1 MNLAR
6 YILVALF
13 GLPISVI
20 DLRSRRI
27 PNRLLILMSVGGVLV
42 YFSAPRHLLAAL
54 ICTSF
59 CALLLFPI
67 SLLRGAGLGAGDI
80 KLIAALALIL
90 GRGAHILA
98 ALILACIFGLIQIVV
113 QALWR
118 RKVPRS
124 IAFAPA
130 LIAGALIAIQ

>member
-6 YILVALF
+6 YILVVLF

-27 PNRLLILMSVGGVLV
+27 PNRLLALMGAGGVLI
-42 YFSAPRHLLAAL
+42 YLTAPRQLLAAL
-54 ICTSF
+54 ICACL

-67 SLLRGAGLGAGDI
+67 SLIRGAGLGAGDI
-80 KLIAALALIL
+80 KLIIALALIL

-98 ALILACIFGLIQIVV
+98 ALILACVFGLIQIVV
-113 QALWR
+113 LALWR

-130 LIAGALIAIQ
+130 LIAGALLAIQ

>member
-6 YILVALF
+6 YILVTLF

-20 DLRSRRI
+20 DLRRRRI
-27 PNRLLILMSVGGVLV
+27 PNRLLLLMSVGGVLI
-42 YFSAPRHLLAAL
+42 YFIAPRQALAAL
-54 ICTSF
+54 ICASL

-80 KLIAALALIL
+80 KLIVALALIL

-98 ALILACIFGLIQIVV
+98 GLILACVFGLIQIVV

-130 LIAGALIAIQ
+130 LIAGALLTIQ